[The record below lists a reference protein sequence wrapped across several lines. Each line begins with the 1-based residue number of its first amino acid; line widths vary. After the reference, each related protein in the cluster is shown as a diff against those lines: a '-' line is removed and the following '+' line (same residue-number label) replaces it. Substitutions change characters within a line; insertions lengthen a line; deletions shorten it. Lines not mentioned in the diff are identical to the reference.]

1 MSIGQ
6 QTTVKLLKR
15 QASSSNKEM
24 LQKTFKKVLTVTRW
38 DDKIKRSLEGDEENG
53 LWKLNRI

>member
-1 MSIGQ
+1 
-6 QTTVKLLKR
+6 
-15 QASSSNKEM
+15 M

-38 DDKIKRSLEGDEENG
+38 DDKIKKSLEGDEENG

>member
-1 MSIGQ
+1 MTGQ

-15 QASSSNKEM
+15 QVSSSNKEM

-38 DDKIKRSLEGDEENG
+38 DDKIKKSLDGDGDNG